1 MECKDSSGYL
11 QQGGGQNGA
20 PFVIPVTPAGVPID
34 QSAQNSAL
42 LAAVKM
48 PTYTA
53 VTNLV
58 LTTSASAG
66 VYQAFPAQA
75 CEAIDVTNDTGVA
88 IEYVRNGAGN
98 PYPIPNG
105 AARLITGITNASQ
118 ISFRVKGT
126 ASAVT
131 VSGEALKV

>member
-1 MECKDSSGYL
+1 MSYRDSSGRVVE
-11 QQGGGQNGA
+11 QEGQNGA
-20 PFVIPVTPAGVPID
+20 AKVMVVGSTGQAAMADLDAVV
-34 QSAQNSAL
+34 AAL
-42 LAAVKM
+42 KM

-58 LTTSASAG
+58 LTTSTTASAY
-66 VYQAFPAQA
+66 VAFPSQA
-75 CEAIDVTNDTGVA
+75 CEAVDVTNDTGVA

-105 AARLITGITNASQ
+105 SARMITGITNASQ

>member
-1 MECKDSSGYL
+1 MSYQDASGRVVH
-11 QQGGGQNGA
+11 QGGQNGA
-20 PFVIPVTPAGVPID
+20 AKVMIVGSAG
-34 QSAQNSAL
+34 Q
-42 LAAVKM
+42 AAVADLDAVVAALKM

-66 VYQAFPAQA
+66 VYQAFPAQT
-75 CEAIDVTNDTGVA
+75 CEAVDVTNDTGVA

-105 AARLITGITNASQ
+105 SARLITGITNANQ

-126 ASAVT
+126 ASVVT

>member
-1 MECKDSSGYL
+1 MSYQDN
-11 QQGGGQNGA
+11 GGRVVEQKGQAGA
-20 PFVIPVTPAGVPID
+20 AYVIVVGADGQPSAAGLDAVV
-34 QSAQNSAL
+34 AAL
-42 LAAVKM
+42 KM

-75 CEAIDVTNDTGVA
+75 CEAIDVTNDTGSS

-105 AARLITGITNASQ
+105 SARLITGITNASQ

>member
-1 MECKDSSGYL
+1 MSYQDN
-11 QQGGGQNGA
+11 GGRVVEQKGQNGA
-20 PFVIPVTPAGVPID
+20 AYVIVVGSDGQASAGLDAVI
-34 QSAQNSAL
+34 AAL
-42 LAAVKM
+42 KM

-53 VTNLV
+53 VTNLL
-58 LTTSASAG
+58 LTTSTTANA
-66 VYQAFPAQA
+66 YQAFPAQA
-75 CEAIDVTNDTGVA
+75 CEAVDVTNDTGVA

-126 ASAVT
+126 ASAVV

>member
-1 MECKDSSGYL
+1 MSYQDN
-11 QQGGGQNGA
+11 GGRVIEQKGQNGA
-20 PFVIPVTPAGVPID
+20 AFVIVVGSDGQPAAGLDAVI
-34 QSAQNSAL
+34 AAL
-42 LAAVKM
+42 KM
-48 PTYTA
+48 PTYSA

-105 AARLITGITNASQ
+105 SARMITGITNASQ

>member
-1 MECKDSSGYL
+1 MSYRDSSGRVVE
-11 QQGGGQNGA
+11 QEGQNGA
-20 PFVIPVTPAGVPID
+20 AKVMIVGSNG
-34 QSAQNSAL
+34 Q
-42 LAAVKM
+42 AAVADLDAVVAALKM

-75 CEAIDVTNDTGVA
+75 CEAVDVTNDTGVA

-118 ISFRVKGT
+118 LSFRVKGT
-126 ASAVT
+126 AAAFV

>member
-1 MECKDSSGYL
+1 MIVGST
-11 QQGGGQNGA
+11 GQ
-20 PFVIPVTPAGVPID
+20 
-34 QSAQNSAL
+34 
-42 LAAVKM
+42 AAVADLDAVVAALKM
-48 PTYTA
+48 PTYTD

-126 ASAVT
+126 ASAVV